1 MILRVMTCN
10 DMSSNSTPDTG
21 LLQVVPCA
29 LLAVLSALLVRAM
42 RLADK
47 RRRLLKKKGRRHES
61 QTAGDYNRTTSMLVA
76 VVLCTVVTEL
86 PQGILAFLSGIDNDI
101 FLQVYAPL
109 GDVWDMV
116 VLVNSAVNFLLYC
129 TMSHQFRHTFYE
141 LFLGRCWSTTCCC
154 CCCCRRLRSAAAG
167 DSDRSHVS
175 YTMQV
180 GAVDVGVSCANDVIE
195 TI

>member
-1 MILRVMTCN
+1 M
-10 DMSSNSTPDTG
+10 
-21 LLQVVPCA
+21 LQVVPCA

-129 TMSHQFRHTFYE
+129 TMSHQFRHIFYE
-141 LFLGRCWSTTCCC
+141 LFLGRCRSTACC
-154 CCCCRRLRSAAAG
+154 LRSATA
-167 DSDRSHVS
+167 DPDRSHVS

-180 GAVDVGVSCANDVIE
+180 GAADVGVSCANDVIE